1 MNPDITFV
9 NHPMRRILTA
19 QQVAYWKLNLARV
32 LKIGAEFEFNLPDQ
46 ATGNCRGVSFT
57 CNCTHYGSP
66 DRDCWTQCVNH
77 KDCSLIPATSRCKN
91 RKTDCIEPLCQDCST
106 YEFQCVGIACSNR
119 VAPCIDC
126 SDFKMNCLECAFR
139 FDPSK
144 NPDAIR
150 QACINQFRPSGSY
163 GVVSTSG
170 VHNITTDGS
179 LLGKKG
185 MEIITTGRRVDYWE
199 FYKMTKD
206 IIDTSVARGGYSNER
221 CSIHMHGLAGYYGK
235 IANMPGPSSTIN
247 ELEKSVPEIILA
259 NLHQLFRRYQN
270 AITWMTSGLDTP
282 EHLTRWEKFRV
293 SILPISAITQTMPK
307 VVEEVSRHS
316 GGNKYSWANYKFCG
330 FDNNGDVNRLHIEV
344 RVMDGILAPSAVAA
358 VACLYYSLF
367 IKAVELSRYGIMD
380 IGNADRKAKTFEI
393 KDALLNNCTDWQ
405 EGTKNGRFSD
415 TSKIQKYT
423 DVLVR
428 ESLEL
433 ITLVKH
439 IIETVGP
446 AYDVLEKLA
455 EAPCS
460 IRRCEGKSWETIEKE
475 LLVEL
480 TDEDQFEYHV
490 KRIIDTREVTNKVSI
505 HSWIQSVANKLNS
518 IDELN
523 PNKNSIDEM
532 IDKVSILVEEKM
544 ADGNMLWGKKI
555 GSMMNI

>member
-1 MNPDITFV
+1 
-9 NHPMRRILTA
+9 
-19 QQVAYWKLNLARV
+19 
-32 LKIGAEFEFNLPDQ
+32 
-46 ATGNCRGVSFT
+46 
-57 CNCTHYGSP
+57 
-66 DRDCWTQCVNH
+66 
-77 KDCSLIPATSRCKN
+77 
-91 RKTDCIEPLCQDCST
+91 
-106 YEFQCVGIACSNR
+106 
-119 VAPCIDC
+119 
-126 SDFKMNCLECAFR
+126 
-139 FDPSK
+139 
-144 NPDAIR
+144 
-150 QACINQFRPSGSY
+150 
-163 GVVSTSG
+163 
-170 VHNITTDGS
+170 
-179 LLGKKG
+179 
-185 MEIITTGRRVDYWE
+185 
-199 FYKMTKD
+199 
-206 IIDTSVARGGYSNER
+206 
-221 CSIHMHGLAGYYGK
+221 
-235 IANMPGPSSTIN
+235 
-247 ELEKSVPEIILA
+247 
-259 NLHQLFRRYQN
+259 
-270 AITWMTSGLDTP
+270 
-282 EHLTRWEKFRV
+282 
-293 SILPISAITQTMPK
+293 
-307 VVEEVSRHS
+307 
-316 GGNKYSWANYKFCG
+316 
-330 FDNNGDVNRLHIEV
+330 
-344 RVMDGILAPSAVAA
+344 MDGILAPSAVAA